1 MKRAERESVLEYFK
15 DHPAGEGI
23 PSFVPPTCMNLVY
36 SIYEQLDKELLETPY
51 CESQITGESD
61 GEKAE
66 SQISGESDAE
76 KAHDFVVS
84 FFGYISDALASKLR
98 SISIEMNESMDLLA
112 NNENDYNGIYAI
124 LCDYYDYKCSLYS
137 LEPEQMQSQM

>member
-51 CESQITGESD
+51 CEALISRRSD
-61 GEKAE
+61 REK
-66 SQISGESDAE
+66 G
-76 KAHDFVVS
+76 HDYVVS
-84 FFGYISDALASKLR
+84 FFGHISDALARKVR
-98 SISIEMNESMDLLA
+98 SIAIEMNETMDLLA
-112 NNENDYNGIYAI
+112 NNENDYNAIYAI
-124 LCDYYDYKCSLYS
+124 LYDFYDYKCSLYS
-137 LEPEQMQSQM
+137 LEPIMESQM